1 MSWKQLQSEA
11 HVLERMCAFFVF
23 KNRKNKWKLYLF
35 YNGILIKK
43 IKIEDNEAPANNV
56 YFITVIGKKSV
67 FGSNLVKIAVRP
79 KVLLDNNEKD
89 KKTYWGVVFEKGVNI
104 E

>member
-1 MSWKQLQSEA
+1 M
-11 HVLERMCAFFVF
+11 F

>member
-1 MSWKQLQSEA
+1 
-11 HVLERMCAFFVF
+11 MCFFVF